1 MGREKGILIRWDNDK
16 GFGFIRP
23 DVGNKDIFFHI
34 GSLPHYQRRPKIG
47 DVLLYEV
54 EVDDRG
60 RYYATSTRIKGLAWS
75 PFTLVWGGLLL
86 LFGTYCCLVL
96 QQTLPIHPIA
106 VYAAMSLLTIW
117 AYSYDKRAAQLG
129 FWRTPEIKLHILE
142 ALGGWPGALLA
153 QIFYRHK
160 VRKLR
165 YQVVFWLIVLGH
177 GLLWYQVLNNL
188 ESYRPYQRL
197 AAEKMRTLVDVG
209 QRTATRLLGGND
221 AGTAA
226 TQEKPGQAMQPKTTS
241 PSSHRSI
248 IAPLPATRRVQGIV
262 KEIHPGEGL
271 VVSLDGGKEGIISKS
286 TLVRNFSP
294 LFRKGEKIQVAV
306 QAITFEGNAS
316 RIELILVDE

>member
-1 MGREKGILIRWDNDK
+1 MEREKGTLIRWDNDK

-47 DVLLYEV
+47 DVLIYEV

-60 RYYATSTRIKGLAWS
+60 RNYATSTRIKGLAWS
-75 PFTLVWGGLLL
+75 RFTLAWGGLLL
-86 LFGTYCCLVL
+86 LFGAYCYLTL
-96 QQTLPIHPIA
+96 RQTLSFHPVAI
-106 VYAAMSLLTIW
+106 YAAMSLLTIW
-117 AYSYDKRAAQLG
+117 AYSHDKRAAQLG

-160 VRKLR
+160 VRKLK

-177 GLLWYQVLNNL
+177 GVLWYQVLSNH
-188 ESYRPYQRL
+188 EMYRPYQQL
-197 AAEKMRTLVDVG
+197 AAKKARTLLDVG
-209 QRTATRLLGGND
+209 KRTTSRLLGENS

-226 TQEKPGQAMQPKTTS
+226 PQENPRKSRQPEAGS
-241 PSSHRSI
+241 PSLHRSM

-262 KEIHPGEGL
+262 KEIRPGEG
-271 VVSLDGGKEGIISKS
+271 VVVFLDGGKEGIISKS
-286 TLVRNFSP
+286 ALVRNFAP
-294 LFRKGEKIQVAV
+294 LFKKGEQIQVAV
-306 QAITFEGNAS
+306 QSVTFEGNAS
-316 RIELILVDE
+316 RIELILVD